1 MLDTIQNKPEYKE
14 PIEKI
19 FPLELQSYPQ
29 TGLDDDPITVLHFH
43 SVYELG
49 VCCSGHGRCVFA
61 DSYADFEEGD
71 ITLFSPYETHYSRSD
86 SGIESNWIFF
96 YFDLDATFSSN
107 GFSPDYWRLL
117 CNDIDKQ
124 YPLISRKQ
132 YPHLCDLAEKIIEA
146 ANNSSPYRK
155 TEVSLL
161 IAQFLIAISKDIQIY
176 KSPDQ
181 FNNVDLMSRLLPS
194 IHYIRQH
201 YHEALYI
208 DDLAKLCNMSV
219 TSFRRNFHAAFGTS
233 PTDYILSVR
242 MRIAT
247 HYLCNSTMSIS
258 DVAVTCGIPDTTN
271 FIRYF
276 SKRFNTTPK
285 KYRDQHKNQYDIQ

>member
-1 MLDTIQNKPEYKE
+1 MLDIIQNKPKYTE

-19 FPLELQSYPQ
+19 FPVELQSYPQ
-29 TGLDDDPITVLHFH
+29 TSLDSDPITALHFH

-49 VCCSGHGRCVFA
+49 ICCSGHGRCVFA
-61 DSYADFEEGD
+61 NSYADFEEGD
-71 ITLFSPYETHYSRSD
+71 ITLFSTYETHYSRSD
-86 SGIESNWIFF
+86 SGISSNWIFF
-96 YFDLDATFSSN
+96 YFDLDATFTSN

-124 YPLISRKQ
+124 TPLISRKQ
-132 YPHLCDLAEKIIEA
+132 HPHVCNLAKKIIQT
-146 ANNSSPYRK
+146 ANSTSPYRK

-161 IAQFLIAISKDIQIY
+161 IAQFLIAISKDNRSY
-176 KSPDQ
+176 KSSEQ
-181 FNNVDLMSRLLPS
+181 LNNVDLMSRLLPS

-201 YHEALYI
+201 YQEALYI
-208 DDLAKLCNMSV
+208 DELARLCNMSV

-233 PTDYILSVR
+233 PTEYILSVR

-258 DVAVTCGIPDTTN
+258 NIAVTCGIPDTTN
-271 FIRYF
+271 FIRCF
-276 SKRFNTTPK
+276 SNETSTL
-285 KYRDQHKNQYDIQ
+285 IIL